1 MRPAAPRFLLGWV
14 AALLS
19 AVALPAADSPAR
31 SAPTRP
37 APVTSPAGKKT
48 PEPTASK
55 QANAAPKPQAK
66 TAAPAVARSPKI
78 EYTGLKEI
86 ASRLGLKATW
96 DAATRK
102 AVLSDQTRRLELE
115 ADSREAR
122 INGLR
127 VFLGFPAALRRGQLE
142 VSRIDF
148 DTCLVPLLKPA
159 LIQRVPSRPR
169 VIALDP
175 GHGGVDQGT
184 QNARLGL
191 KEKEFTLDVS
201 RRLKALLERKGYTV
215 VLTRNTD
222 ERLDLQ
228 SRAIIANRANAD
240 VFVSIHFNALPNDQK
255 TRGTEIFTFAPAHQR
270 STNAWSLG
278 ASDDTEHEAAPGN
291 RYDAANAMLAH
302 ALHRELL
309 EGLQTFDRG
318 KKIGHLGVLRGLNC
332 PGVLVES
339 GFLSN
344 DEEAKKIAT
353 PAYRQDIA
361 EALAAGIADYAA
373 IVATLHAKR

>member
-1 MRPAAPRFLLGWV
+1 MRPAAPRLLLGWT
-14 AALLS
+14 AALLT
-19 AVALPAADSPAR
+19 AAWLLGAENAAR

-37 APVTSPAGKKT
+37 ASVAAPAEKKT
-48 PEPTASK
+48 PASPAPK
-55 QANAAPKPQAK
+55 RDAAPAKP
-66 TAAPAVARSPKI
+66 TAAPRSPKI
-78 EYTGLKEI
+78 EYTALKEV
-86 ASRLGLKATW
+86 AARLGLKASW
-96 DAATRK
+96 DAAARK
-102 AVLSDQTRRLELE
+102 AVLSDQGRRLELE

-127 VFLGFPAALRRGQLE
+127 VFLGFPATLRRGQLE
-142 VSRIDF
+142 VSRIDV
-148 DTCLVPLLKPA
+148 DTCLVPLLKPS
-159 LIQRVPSRPR
+159 LIQRVPPRPR
-169 VIALDP
+169 VIAVDP

-184 QNARLGL
+184 QNTRLGL

-215 VLTRNTD
+215 VLTRQTD

-270 STNAWSLG
+270 STNAWSPG
-278 ASDDTEHEAAPGN
+278 ASDDTEHDPAPGN

-309 EGLQTFDRG
+309 AGLQTFDRG

-344 DEEAKKIAT
+344 DEEARKIAT
-353 PAYRQDIA
+353 PAYRQEIA
-361 EALAAGIADYAA
+361 EAIAAGIADYAA
-373 IVATLHAKR
+373 LVATLQAKR

>member
-1 MRPAAPRFLLGWV
+1 MRPAAPRILLGWA
-14 AALLS
+14 AALLI
-19 AVALPAADSPAR
+19 ATWLWGAENPAR

-37 APVTSPAGKKT
+37 APAAEKTTKAPPVTAPKRENPPPKPAAKT
-48 PEPTASK
+48 TVAP
-55 QANAAPKPQAK
+55 AAP
-66 TAAPAVARSPKI
+66 RSPKI
-78 EYTGLKEI
+78 EYIGLKDV
-86 ASRLGLKATW
+86 ATRLGLKATW

-102 AVLSDQTRRLELE
+102 AVLTDQQRRIELL

-127 VFLGFPAALRRGQLE
+127 VFLGSPAAVRRGQLE

-148 DTCLVPLLKPA
+148 DTCLVPLLKPS
-159 LIQRVPSRPR
+159 LIQRVPPRPK
-169 VIALDP
+169 VVALDP

-184 QNARLGL
+184 QNPRLGL

-215 VLTRNTD
+215 VLTRDAD

-240 VFVSIHFNALPNDQK
+240 MFVSIHFNALPNDQK

-270 STNAWSLG
+270 STNAWSPG
-278 ASDDTEHEAAPGN
+278 ASDDTEHDPAPGN

-309 EGLQTFDRG
+309 AGLQTFDRG

-344 DEEAKKIAT
+344 DEEARKIAT
-353 PAYRQDIA
+353 PAYRQSIA
-361 EALAAGIADYAA
+361 EALAAGIADYTA
-373 IVATLHAKR
+373 IITSLQAKR

>member
-1 MRPAAPRFLLGWV
+1 MRAAAPRHLLGWV
-14 AALLS
+14 AALLI
-19 AVALPAADSPAR
+19 VAGLSGAEGPVR

-37 APVTSPAGKKT
+37 SPAG
-48 PEPTASK
+48 P
-55 QANAAPKPQAK
+55 QAPAAVTLKRDAAPAKPAAK
-66 TAAPAVARSPKI
+66 TVAATAAPRSPKI

-86 ASRLGLKATW
+86 AARLGMKAAW
-96 DAATRK
+96 DAGARK
-102 AVLSDQTRRLELE
+102 AVLADKTRRLELV

-127 VFLGFPAALRRGQLE
+127 VFLGSPAVLRRGQLE
-142 VSRIDF
+142 VSRIDL
-148 DTCLVPLLKPA
+148 DTCLIPLLKPS
-159 LIQRVPSRPR
+159 LIQRVPPRPR
-169 VIALDP
+169 VIALDS

-215 VLTRNTD
+215 VLTRDAD

-240 VFVSIHFNALPNDQK
+240 VFVSIHFNALPNDQR

-309 EGLQTFDRG
+309 AGLQTFDRG

-373 IVATLHAKR
+373 LVATLQAKR

>member
-1 MRPAAPRFLLGWV
+1 MRPAAPRYVLCVG
-14 AALLS
+14 AALLT
-19 AVALPAADSPAR
+19 AFFLRAAESPPR

-37 APVTSPAGKKT
+37 GAGGAP
-48 PEPTASK
+48 
-55 QANAAPKPQAK
+55 K
-66 TAAPAVARSPKI
+66 TAAPATTTPKRTAAAAPVATPARTPVASRSPKI
-78 EYTGLKEI
+78 EYMGIKEV
-86 ASRLGLKATW
+86 ASRLGLTTTW
-96 DAATRK
+96 DAARRK
-102 AVLSDQTRRLELE
+102 AVLTDRIRRLELE
-115 ADSREAR
+115 VDSRETR

-127 VFLGFPAALRRGQLE
+127 VFLGHPATLRRGQLE

-159 LIQRVPSRPR
+159 LMQRTPPRPR
-169 VIALDP
+169 VIAIDP

-201 RRLKALLERKGYTV
+201 LRLKALLEQQGYSV
-215 VLTRNTD
+215 VLTREAD
-222 ERLDLQ
+222 ERVDLQ
-228 SRAIIANRANAD
+228 SRAIIANRASAD

-255 TRGTEIFTFAPAHQR
+255 TRGTEVFTFAPALQR

-278 ASDDTEHEAAPGN
+278 AADDTEHEAAPAN
-291 RYDAANAMLAH
+291 RHDAANAMLAH

-309 EGLQTFDRG
+309 ARLGTFDRG
-318 KKIGHLGVLRGLNC
+318 KKIGHLGALRGLNC

-344 DEEAKKIAT
+344 DEEARKIAT

-361 EALAAGIADYAA
+361 RALAAGIADYAA
-373 IVATLHAKR
+373 LVATMQAKR